1 MYLKRV
7 TVGFLCAIAFV
18 GGTAAPARG
27 QALHAVSGRVLAAE
41 DGAPL
46 SGVTARVIGWGI
58 VAVSDEAGRFVLRNV
73 PRLAIVVT
81 FQRFGLVDD
90 TLALSADQDT
100 LVAYLAAGAVR
111 LEDITAEAAAPA
123 RRRFDEVAQTS
134 MVTLYAE
141 EIRSAPAVLEADV
154 IRVIQ
159 LLPGTV
165 AKNDYTTGFNVRG
178 GEADQNLILLD
189 GVPIFNPTH
198 LGGIFSTFDAAAVDR
213 VDFMAGAFP
222 AGYGGRLSS
231 VTDVTLHNGSSERT
245 TARGQLSL
253 LSAKLLVD
261 GPVGGTDAT
270 YLIGGR
276 RTYADA
282 VVGAFSKETLPYYF
296 ADAVGKV
303 TVPVGDARIS
313 ATAYWGRDV
322 LDWPWVEDEPGRDG
336 VDLEFGWGNRLFGM
350 NVEKPLGDKILSL
363 HVSRS
368 DFTAGLGVEP
378 DVFRLDNT
386 VRLWSARWS
395 LALSP
400 NATHDVRIGGG
411 VEDYAVAYDIR
422 SNSLNADFFSRTYQP
437 RVWSGF
443 VDDQWHPLTWLL
455 IRPGIRLERVQ
466 GPGIT
471 NVAPRVSVKGFLDDD
486 LALVG
491 SAGRYYQTVHSLLDH
506 EVPVAL
512 FDVWVGADQFVPV
525 ASSDHLV
532 FGFEKWFGA
541 SYSISLEGYRKTF
554 ENLVTRNTE
563 QDFKLD
569 GNEFFPTDGDA
580 WGADLLV
587 RKYRGKL
594 RGWLAYSFSKATR
607 LTAGE
612 EFAPAHDRRHTM
624 DIVLQTDGPLG
635 SEMGIRWGF
644 GSPLPYTDFIGEWR
658 HREYNATLHAFEDFE
673 EEPIAAAQRNRSRY
687 PSYNRLDL
695 SFRWE
700 VNKWGGVLRPYFQ
713 IVNAY
718 NRSNIFVYVYDY
730 DDSPATRTGISQL
743 PVFPSFGLE
752 FVF

>member
-1 MYLKRV
+1 MP
-7 TVGFLCAIAFV
+7 T
-18 GGTAAPARG
+18 
-27 QALHAVSGRVLAAE
+27 
-41 DGAPL
+41 
-46 SGVTARVIGWGI
+46 
-58 VAVSDEAGRFVLRNV
+58 
-73 PRLAIVVT
+73 VVT
-81 FQRFGLVDD
+81 FQRFGLIDD

-100 LVAYLAAGAVR
+100 LVAYLAAEAVR
-111 LEDITAEAAAPA
+111 IEAITAEAAAPA

-134 MVTLYAE
+134 TVTLYAE
-141 EIRSAPAVLEADV
+141 EIRSTPAVLEADV
-154 IRVIQ
+154 IRVVQ

-189 GVPIFNPTH
+189 GIPIFNPTH
-198 LGGIFSTFDAAAVDR
+198 LGGLFSTFDAAAVDR
-213 VDFMAGAFP
+213 VDFMTGAFP

-231 VTDVTLHNGSSERT
+231 VMDVTLRRGSSERT

-261 GPVGGTDAT
+261 GPVGETEAT

-296 ADAVGKV
+296 ADALGKV

-313 ATAYWGRDV
+313 AIAYWGRDV

-336 VDLEFGWGNRLFGM
+336 VDLEFDWGNRLFGV
-350 NVEKPLGDKILSL
+350 NVEKPFGDRILSL
-363 HVSRS
+363 HVNRS
-368 DFTAGLGVEP
+368 DFTAGLGLEP
-378 DVFRLDNT
+378 DLFRLDNA

-400 NATHDVRIGGG
+400 YATHDVRIGGG
-411 VEDYAVAYDIR
+411 VEDYAIAYDIR

-437 RVWSGF
+437 RVWFAF

-455 IRPGIRLERVQ
+455 IRPGMRFERVQ
-466 GPGIT
+466 GPGVT
-471 NVAPRVSVKGFLDDD
+471 SVAPRVSVKGFVDDEF
-486 LALVG
+486 ALVA
-491 SAGRYYQTVHSLLDH
+491 SAGRYFQTVHSLVDH

-512 FDVWVGADQFVPV
+512 FDVWIGADQFVPV

-554 ENLVTRNTE
+554 ENLVTRNME
-563 QDFKLD
+563 RDFKLD
-569 GNEFFPTDGDA
+569 GDEFLPTDGDA

-612 EFAPAHDRRHTM
+612 EFPPAHDRRHTL

-635 SEMGIRWGF
+635 SAMGVRWGF
-644 GSPLPYTDFIGEWR
+644 GSPLPYTDFVGEWR
-658 HREYNATLHAFEDFE
+658 HREYNATIHAFEDFD

-700 VNKWGGVLRPYFQ
+700 VKKWGGVLRPYFQ
-713 IVNAY
+713 VVNAY
-718 NRSNIFVYVYDY
+718 NRRNVFVYMYDY

-743 PVFPSFGLE
+743 PLLPSFGLE